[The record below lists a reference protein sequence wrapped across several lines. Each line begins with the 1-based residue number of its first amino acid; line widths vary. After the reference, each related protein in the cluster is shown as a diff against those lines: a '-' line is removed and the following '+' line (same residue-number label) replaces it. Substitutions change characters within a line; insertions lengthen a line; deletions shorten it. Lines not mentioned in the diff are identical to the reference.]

1 MPTKKVCLDC
11 EQPIQGRSDKKFC
24 DDNCRTNFHN
34 QSKQADERTLRQ
46 INAILKRNR
55 SILIRLSAS
64 QQEIVSKQAL
74 LEANFNFHFCTHQE
88 KKDKHTWT
96 IVYDMAYVSQSEET
110 VCIKRIVSE
119 KISIEPAMWNLCT
132 P

>member
-34 QSKQADERTLRQ
+34 QQKQQEEKTLRQ
-46 INAILKRNR
+46 INSILKRNR
-55 SILIRLSAS
+55 TILLRLSAGNDAVVPIKS
-64 QQEIVSKQAL
+64 L
-74 LEANFNFHFCTHQE
+74 REANFNFHFCTHQQQINQQN
-88 KKDKHTWT
+88 WPV
-96 IVYDMAYVSQSEET
+96 IYDMAYATQEDEKVM
-110 VCIKRIVSE
+110 IKRIVSE
-119 KISIEPAMWNLCT
+119 KISIEPSMWNLCT